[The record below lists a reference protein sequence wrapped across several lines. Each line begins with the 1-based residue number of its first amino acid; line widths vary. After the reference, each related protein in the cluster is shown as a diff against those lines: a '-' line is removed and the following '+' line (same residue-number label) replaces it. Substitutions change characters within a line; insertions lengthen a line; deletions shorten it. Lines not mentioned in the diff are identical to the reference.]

1 VYILVFTEDE
11 KKILK
16 LLVRKEIDEFTKEGK
31 TLIVDDNPS
40 FLAVEEKYEQFLERL
55 LNKL

>member
-1 VYILVFTEDE
+1 MYILVFTEDE

>member
-1 VYILVFTEDE
+1 MVFTEDE